1 MSTRGQWVTGRHLWR
16 RWPWNVVLAVLVL
29 ALVGGTVTWALWPE
43 DTSCADGVRRV
54 GADRS
59 CVGVTDGSFHFSDN
73 LAAVSDLIHT
83 QNAEVD
89 QDTRSFVSIVYL
101 MSLVPGPKDT
111 NTPDSV
117 RHEIQ
122 GAYAALYEK
131 NNTRGSGDVPRI
143 RLLLANCGSTDE
155 QRDAAL
161 EEIRSRIGPQHIVA
175 VAGLGT
181 STDATAR
188 MIGKVTGSTESGG
201 LQLGAVG
208 SVLSADTL
216 ATIPGLVRTA
226 PTNTDE
232 AAAAA
237 AFLKQRPNTGLK
249 VMVIQD
255 ARSDDQYTHT
265 LGKAFLSVFP
275 KERLAGQVEQYDSS
289 QEGVATAFATRMAN
303 LCAVNPDVI
312 YFAGRGV
319 DLPSFLAPLKNRP
332 CSDHKLIV
340 LSGDDASQVA
350 QAAGFDEIKETLRS
364 GTVRLLYTGLAHPE
378 AWDKR
383 PDAYAWEVRQGAS
396 TFGAL
401 GYYRA
406 KFPLEALD
414 DGQAIMGY
422 DAVSTA
428 VGGAREVGVS
438 PESHGRVTGSQ
449 MIQIWQSLHGVKAV
463 GGASGYISF
472 ANDGSPEDKAVPV
485 IEIGPDGKVHTL
497 AVSSRTGTPFISTKR

>member
-1 MSTRGQWVTGRHLWR
+1 MSTRGHWVTGRHLWM
-16 RWPWNVVLAVLVL
+16 RWPWNVVLGVLVL
-29 ALVGGTVTWALWPE
+29 ALVGGTLTWVLWPE
-43 DTSCADGVRRV
+43 DTSCADGVRHV

-73 LAAVSDLIHT
+73 LAAVSDLVHT
-83 QNAEVD
+83 QNVAVD
-89 QDTRSFVSIVYL
+89 EDNRSFVSIVYL
-101 MSLVPGPKDT
+101 MNLVPGPDDT

-131 NNTRGSGDVPRI
+131 NNTLGGGDVPRI

-155 QRDAAL
+155 QRDATL
-161 EEIRSRIGPQHIVA
+161 EEIRSRVGPQHIVA

-201 LQLGAVG
+201 LQLAAVG
-208 SVLSADTL
+208 SVLTADTL
-216 ATIPGLVRTA
+216 ASIPGLVRTA

-237 AFLKQRPNTGLK
+237 SFLKQPPYAALK
-249 VMVIQD
+249 VLVIQD
-255 ARSDDQYTHT
+255 ARPDDQYSRT
-265 LGKAFLSVFP
+265 LGKAFLAAFP
-275 KERLAGQVEQYDSS
+275 KERLVGQVEQYDSS
-289 QEGVATAFATRMAN
+289 QEGVATAFTTRMAN
-303 LCAVNPDVI
+303 LCAVKPDVI

-319 DLPSFLAPLKNRP
+319 NLPSFLAPLKNRP
-332 CSDHKLIV
+332 CSARKLIV
-340 LSGDDASQVA
+340 LSGDDASQTA
-350 QAAGFDEIKETLRS
+350 QAAGFGEIKETLRS

-378 AWDKR
+378 AWAKR
-383 PDAYAWEVRQGAS
+383 PESYPAGPTDNAGTLGAQ
-396 TFGAL
+396 
-401 GYYRA
+401 GYYRTT
-406 KFPLEALD
+406 FPLEALD

-422 DAVSTA
+422 DAVTA
-428 VGGAREVGVS
+428 AVKGAREVGGS

-463 GGASGYISF
+463 EGASGYISF
-472 ANDGSPEDKAVPV
+472 ANDGSPQEKAVPV
-485 IEIGPDGKVHTL
+485 IEIGPDGLVHTL
-497 AVSSRTGTPFISTKR
+497 AVSSRSGTPFIPKKN